1 MNGQVTCDW
10 SNLSTIEL
18 WGTVQL
24 SVQLEIPL
32 VSHIYQDQAAGILP
46 ECSLKWLFSIWWKR
60 SKITFQ
66 LDVVFTLHLADEF
79 LSRCVLQMK
88 SHLIEM
94 LNKAITIIIII
105 IVIIIIVII
114 IIIIIRWEAHTL
126 HMKKTPNKEH
136 WHHSCHFVLF
146 QG

>member
-1 MNGQVTCDW
+1 
-10 SNLSTIEL
+10 
-18 WGTVQL
+18 
-24 SVQLEIPL
+24 
-32 VSHIYQDQAAGILP
+32 
-46 ECSLKWLFSIWWKR
+46 
-60 SKITFQ
+60 
-66 LDVVFTLHLADEF
+66 
-79 LSRCVLQMK
+79 MK

-105 IVIIIIVII
+105 IVIIIIVI